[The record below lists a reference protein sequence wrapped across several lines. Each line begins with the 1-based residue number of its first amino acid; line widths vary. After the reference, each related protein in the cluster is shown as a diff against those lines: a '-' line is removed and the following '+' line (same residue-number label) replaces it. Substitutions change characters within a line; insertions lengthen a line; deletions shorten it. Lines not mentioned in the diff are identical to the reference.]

1 MEPLERWQDTYYVA
15 WEKLPSQATPHPP
28 PLAAGHATHSYAALL
43 PPHEDFRILHL
54 QPSTN
59 IQSKLECSLQHVSF
73 EQCPIYEAV
82 SYVWG
87 DQTDTVT
94 AHLNGREVTITANL
108 GDVLRNLRLA
118 TETRALWVDG
128 LCIDQANPTER
139 SSQVRMM
146 GRIYSAC
153 VRGLVWL
160 GNADLSRLRGLK
172 IASLLTRG
180 DIDYIRSRASEA
192 IQSKHANHNSI
203 LHVDATQILPFKDW
217 DALRSLFVEPDIWHR
232 VWVMQEMAC
241 APKILLVLG
250 GESLEWEVI
259 ASFLDSEGY
268 PDAYHGPF
276 HHNDYEYWI
285 NETFGHIQV
294 IEHQRRVSRE
304 LSMGRQSKLLDVLAR
319 FRYTAATDPRDKIYG
334 LLGLASD
341 SQGVI
346 PDYEKSVKDVYV
358 DFFQTHVNETRQLDL
373 LCQNPWGNRAHGP
386 SNTELDLPSWCPDF
400 FSPKNTTLLFA
411 QRSIFSAGSE
421 YCDVPCQVSSQS
433 RLNLPG
439 SILLGSLSSIY
450 GKIDQI
456 SQPCQ
461 TIPGNM
467 PPELQDEDLNTS
479 HPLMY
484 RHTGETAF
492 QAYWRTMMADCE
504 IYPTRRLSDS
514 SLDALKIVLDRWR
527 DNPAKFDNWLPLNRI
542 QMLTKM
548 GAGWRFSITDH
559 HGVYCM
565 VPFASEPGDV
575 LAVMKGGKVPLVL
588 RPNIPQESGDVAG
601 FRVVGPAYAHG
612 FMSGEAAEAVEK
624 GLLCT
629 EDIVLV

>member
-1 MEPLERWQDTYYVA
+1 MEPLERWQDTYYMTRT
-15 WEKLPSQATPHPP
+15 KLLGQATPPP
-28 PLAAGHATHSYAALL
+28 PLAAGYDYAALQ

-54 QPSTN
+54 QPSKN
-59 IQSKLECSLQHVSF
+59 FQHKLECSLQHVSF

-87 DQTDTVT
+87 DQADTVT

-108 GDVLRNLRLA
+108 GHVLRNLRLA
-118 TETRALWVDG
+118 TETRALWVDEF
-128 LCIDQANPTER
+128 CINQANPTER
-139 SSQVRMM
+139 SSQVRLM
-146 GRIYSAC
+146 GRIYSQC

-160 GNADLSRLRGLK
+160 GSADASRSRGLE

-180 DIDYIRSRASEA
+180 DIDYIRSRAPSEHT
-192 IQSKHANHNSI
+192 SHKSI
-203 LHVDATQILPFKDW
+203 LHENATQVLPFKDW
-217 DALRSLFVEPDIWHR
+217 DALRSLFVESDIWHR
-232 VWVMQEMAC
+232 VWVMQEIAC

-250 GESLEWEVI
+250 GETLEWEVI
-259 ASFLDSEGY
+259 ASFLDSESY

-285 NETFGHIQV
+285 NETFAHIQV
-294 IEHQRRVSRE
+294 IEHQRRISRE
-304 LSMGRQSKLLDVLAR
+304 MSMGRQSRLLDVLAR

-341 SQGVI
+341 SHGVI
-346 PDYEKSVKDVYV
+346 PDYEKSVKDVYI
-358 DFFQTHVNETRQLDL
+358 DFFQTHVNETCQLDL
-373 LCQNPWGNRAHGP
+373 LCQNPWGNRTHSS
-386 SNTELDLPSWCPDF
+386 SNTGFDLPSWCPDF
-400 FSPKNTTLLFA
+400 FSPESTTLLFA

-450 GKIDQI
+450 GEIDQI

-467 PPELQDEDLNTS
+467 PPEIRDEDINTS
-479 HPLMY
+479 HQLTY
-484 RHTGETAF
+484 IHTGETAF

-504 IYPTRRLSDS
+504 IYPTRRLGES
-514 SLDALKIVLDRWR
+514 SLDALRIVFDRWR
-527 DNPAKFDNWLPLNRI
+527 KDPTKFDNWVPLNHI
-542 QMLTKM
+542 QMLAKM
-548 GAGWRFSITDH
+548 GAGWRFSITEN
-559 HGVYCM
+559 GLYCM
-565 VPFASEPGDV
+565 VPLVSEPGDL
-575 LAVMKGGKVPLVL
+575 LAIVKGGKVPLVL
-588 RPNIPQESGDVAG
+588 RPTFPQETADVTE

-624 GLLCT
+624 GLLRT
-629 EDIVLV
+629 EDLVLV